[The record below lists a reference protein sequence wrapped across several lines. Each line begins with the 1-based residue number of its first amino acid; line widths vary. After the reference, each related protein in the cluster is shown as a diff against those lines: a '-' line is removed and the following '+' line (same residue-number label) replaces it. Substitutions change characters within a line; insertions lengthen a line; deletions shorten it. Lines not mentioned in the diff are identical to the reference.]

1 MCITSGFFPEQ
12 RNRLLQK
19 YTPVFISCKRENCL
33 QIWNA
38 GLSAFVT
45 PLQISKTLGP
55 GFSQASDSQHLVL
68 LLPPVFSAGRKHWAQ
83 EWKFTPD
90 IIAKEFLFSSP
101 HHVLH
106 RSLWL
111 FSLQPIIE
119 FSQKSVPI
127 FLSWDFLFHPTLE
140 NQEVYD
146 DNTRRPC
153 LILPASPAAGSSPH
167 TPSVDI
173 CSANEWTNAWMFNV
187 VREWTSHQS
196 QEIHQSKWPGE

>member
-45 PLQISKTLGP
+45 PLQISKILGP
-55 GFSQASDSQHLVL
+55 GFSQASDSQHLVRL
-68 LLPPVFSAGRKHWAQ
+68 LLPVFSAGRKHWAQ

-90 IIAKEFLFSSP
+90 IIAKECLFSSP

-146 DNTRRPC
+146 DNTRRPLAFPDIKGKGSLTLKAKC
-153 LILPASPAAGSSPH
+153 LIEMSNLSLRQVLIL
-167 TPSVDI
+167 TQI
-173 CSANEWTNAWMFNV
+173 
-187 VREWTSHQS
+187 
-196 QEIHQSKWPGE
+196 I